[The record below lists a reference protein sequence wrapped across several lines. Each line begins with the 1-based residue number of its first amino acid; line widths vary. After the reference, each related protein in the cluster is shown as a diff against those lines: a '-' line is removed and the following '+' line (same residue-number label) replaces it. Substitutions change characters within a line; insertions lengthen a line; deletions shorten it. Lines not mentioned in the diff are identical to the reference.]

1 MASNFIVEPD
11 AFFSQANKPRTITIK
26 PTGVNTG
33 DTIIRKQL
41 RISASGYK
49 EDRIVYLIHQ
59 AYKHLAPSG
68 V

>member
-33 DTIIRKQL
+33 DTMIRKQL

-49 EDRIVYLIHQ
+49 EGKIVYLAHQ
-59 AYKHLAPSG
+59 AYKNITP
-68 V
+68 